1 MNSIRPPIN
10 INNISYRQFTAK
22 LFSSGFPEYYPT
34 PPPPTVTDKG
44 KGKAQFPDDDQL
56 KQLMPFIDAGG
67 SVPKLPNLQQ
77 LGDLK
82 AKKKKSEKRLKVM
95 TTKELKAHAEEL
107 ATYKAKRAN
116 MLKECNHCITFMDD
130 PLPITKFSYKR
141 GGEDIESDRVLNW
154 ISRSVIGERVRVMSM
169 GSLPCVG
176 GSGGDL
182 CLEAMEDEEGPLV
195 DSVFEGAFGALGDK
209 TWYFG
214 EGVLVSS

>member
-1 MNSIRPPIN
+1 MTIED
-10 INNISYRQFTAK
+10 A
-22 LFSSGFPEYYPT
+22 
-34 PPPPTVTDKG
+34 
-44 KGKAQFPDDDQL
+44 KAQMGEI
-56 KQLMPFIDAGG
+56 KR
-67 SVPKLPNLQQ
+67 

-82 AKKKKSEKRLKVM
+82 AKKNFSEKRLKVM

-130 PLPITKFSYKR
+130 PLPITKFSYK
-141 GGEDIESDRVLNW
+141 

-176 GSGGDL
+176 GSGGTL
-182 CLEAMEDEEGPLV
+182 GGGKI
-195 DSVFEGAFGALGDK
+195 GAFGALGDK
-209 TWYFG
+209 AWYFG